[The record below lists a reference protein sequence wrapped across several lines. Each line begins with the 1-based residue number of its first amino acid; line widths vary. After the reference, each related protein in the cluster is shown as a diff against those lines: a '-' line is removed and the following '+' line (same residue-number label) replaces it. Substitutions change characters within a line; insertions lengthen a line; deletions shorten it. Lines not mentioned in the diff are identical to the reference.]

1 MSYKQQCAFELARLE
16 HQIEILKLRQRLYDY
31 SILIGID
38 DRLAERIANGT
49 LFDCNSDYRAS
60 GRGLSAGECDDI
72 NFYYA
77 QIEHLLNEIKATR

>member
-1 MSYKQQCAFELARLE
+1 MNYKQQCAAEQARIE
-16 HQIEILKLRQRLYDY
+16 YQIEILKLREKLYDY
-31 SILIGID
+31 SIFIGID
-38 DRLAERIANGT
+38 ERMAERIANGT

-60 GRGLSAGECDDI
+60 GRGLSAGECDEI